1 MSFLNRLGIAHRLY
15 GVVFILAIALCAV
28 AAITYVRLTAVNEAA
43 EHAESQRVAQLNA
56 VAAVELNVTRVSL
69 QLRHAMLA
77 RNAEELR
84 ATLADV
90 GDKRKAIDDTLAGFE
105 KRLFSDAGKA
115 SYAKLLP
122 VVTRFWQVGEANV
135 ALITAGRKEEAFAFL
150 VDKTIPAR
158 NDLLKVLEEAVQ
170 IQADGLKADIDGIQR
185 RVDATMVLQITVF
198 AAIIAA
204 LVAMAWYIGCALRR
218 RVTAAQTVAERVRDG
233 DLTTRVVDD
242 VHDEFAPLLSALGG
256 MQTSLSRIVSDVRV
270 SAESVATASAE
281 IAQGNQDLSSRTEH
295 QASALQQTSATMNE
309 LGTTVRHNADNAQQ
323 ANQLAVTASSRA
335 AQGGNVVSQVV
346 ETMHGINES
355 SRKIADIIS
364 VIDGI
369 AFQTNIL
376 ALNAAVEAARAGEQ
390 GRGFAVVAGEVRNLA
405 QRSAQAAREIKG
417 LITTSVE
424 RVEQGSALVAQAG
437 STMDEIVDAISRVT
451 TIVEQITAASRQQS
465 EGVGQVGEAITQ
477 MDQTTQQNAA
487 LVEQSAAAA
496 SNLKAQATQLVQ
508 AMAVFRVG
516 HGAALQPA

>member
-204 LVAMAWYIGCALRR
+204 LVAMAWYIGSALRR

-233 DLTTRVVDD
+233 DLTTPVANDT
-242 VHDEFAPLLSALGG
+242 HDEFAPLLGALGA

-405 QRSAQAAREIKG
+405 QRSAQAAREIKS

-496 SNLKAQATQLVQ
+496 SNLKTQATQLVQ